1 MRIIHGTGYT
11 DEDKKDFIK
20 LVHQN
25 IIFAMQAMCR
35 AMETLSIAYANAEN
49 QVTQLYIHTQNEVN
63 MWCSRHKKAFPSAK
77 G

>member
-49 QVTQLYIHTQNEVN
+49 QVTQL
-63 MWCSRHKKAFPSAK
+63 
-77 G
+77 